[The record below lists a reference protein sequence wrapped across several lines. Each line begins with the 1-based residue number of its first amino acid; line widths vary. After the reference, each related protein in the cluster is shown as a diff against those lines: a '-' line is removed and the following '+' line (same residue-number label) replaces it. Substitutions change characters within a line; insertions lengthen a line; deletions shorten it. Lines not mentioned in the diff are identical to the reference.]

1 MPARDP
7 AEGAGMQHELPK
19 RERDEAALA
28 ELNALR
34 RDFPH
39 WHIWT
44 GVGGL
49 LVYGRRQPSSPPT
62 VKRAADLGDLRQQM
76 TEWDAHHLY

>member
-1 MPARDP
+1 MPARAP
-7 AEGAGMQHELPK
+7 AEGPSMQHELPK
-19 RERDEAALA
+19 RARNEAALA

-49 LVYGRRQPSSPPT
+49 LVYGRRQLSSPPA
-62 VKRAADLGDLRQQM
+62 VMRAADLCDLRQQM
-76 TEWDAHHLY
+76 TEWEAHHLY

>member
-1 MPARDP
+1 
-7 AEGAGMQHELPK
+7 MQHELPK
-19 RERDEAALA
+19 RARDEAALA
-28 ELNALR
+28 GLNTLR

-62 VKRAADLGDLRQQM
+62 LKRAADLDDLRQQM
-76 TEWDAHHLY
+76 TEWEAHHLY